1 MGFKNIK
8 SKLRA
13 ERGFTIV
20 ELLIVI
26 VVIGI
31 LATITIVAYNGV
43 TARANKTSAQ
53 AAASSVI
60 KKVEAY
66 NAEESK
72 YPTAATA
79 LTGAAQDKS
88 YYLSGINFTSGVTAP
103 TSTNGKNTVRFLKC
117 AATSQTT
124 QAAIDG
130 SSVAVSGVSISYYDF
145 VAGSTVEVTTGDAT
159 SCPAVA
165 S

>member
-8 SKLRA
+8 SKLQA

-53 AAASSVI
+53 AAASSVL

-72 YPTAATA
+72 YPTAGTA
-79 LTGAAQDKS
+79 LTGANQDKS
-88 YYLSGINFTSGVTAP
+88 YYLSGITIDP
-103 TSTNGKNTVRFLKC
+103 TDDPDSTNGKNTVRFLKC
-117 AATSQTT
+117 AATVQTA
-124 QAAIDG
+124 QDDIDG
-130 SSVAVSGVSISYYDF
+130 STVPVSGASIRYYDF
-145 VAGSTVEVTTGDAT
+145 VAGNVQSVSTGDAT
-159 SCPAVA
+159 SCPT
-165 S
+165 SNT